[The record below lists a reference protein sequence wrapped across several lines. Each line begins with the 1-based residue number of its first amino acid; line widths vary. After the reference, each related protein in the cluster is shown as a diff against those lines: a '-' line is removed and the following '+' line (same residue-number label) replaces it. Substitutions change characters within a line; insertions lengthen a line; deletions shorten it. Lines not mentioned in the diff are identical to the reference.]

1 MQNLQAAQ
9 ITEIGR
15 VIPYN
20 PLPEELQ
27 ERSKIPPPALTE
39 RQRYASKDWSKERTL
54 ERIRNS
60 RSYQAL
66 SKATP
71 RTAQNSTSI
80 LNKPE
85 QFDLPTDFLKIGGFD
100 LGKIPFIGG
109 IVSKF
114 ESWLTKVTGQQP
126 VDVYNK
132 FINHKNPQI
141 DATQIMTQTG
151 ATRRGLDTL
160 SKYPV
165 PLSPYPSPL
174 TQDLTERVN
183 TFSPL
188 EDVTPSVANS
198 DYSAATFQPTINI
211 NVTVHTDGSP
221 SSIRDVGEKI
231 AYSARESFEKMFESF
246 MHDKSRRSFA

>member
-1 MQNLQAAQ
+1 M
-9 ITEIGR
+9 
-15 VIPYN
+15 
-20 PLPEELQ
+20 
-27 ERSKIPPPALTE
+27 
-39 RQRYASKDWSKERTL
+39 
-54 ERIRNS
+54 
-60 RSYQAL
+60 
-66 SKATP
+66 
-71 RTAQNSTSI
+71 
-80 LNKPE
+80 
-85 QFDLPTDFLKIGGFD
+85 
-100 LGKIPFIGG
+100 GKIPFIGG

-132 FINHKNPQI
+132 FINRKNPQI

-198 DYSAATFQPTINI
+198 DYSAATFQPTFNI

-221 SSIRDVGEKI
+221 SSILDVGEKI

-246 MHDKSRRSFA
+246 MHDKARRSFA